1 MEEKVIKMDN
11 AEENKDCA
19 QPNKTKSNLFM
30 LEEMVD
36 SMKESC
42 ENAKTIANEQQL
54 LVDAMN
60 SIKEKAD
67 NEVKTEDTAPYL
79 KHDWEAFI
87 NGVNSTKEL
96 TLENAEKLEL
106 RIEMLAEAISAAKSD
121 DTIKKVV
128 EQLLNGLGVF
138 SR

>member
-1 MEEKVIKMDN
+1 MNEKLIKMN
-11 AEENKDCA
+11 KCEEDKDCV
-19 QPNKTKSNLFM
+19 QLKEEKSNLFL

-36 SMKESC
+36 SMKESY

-60 SIKEKAD
+60 SIKEKVD
-67 NEVKTEDTAPYL
+67 NEVKTEDTADYL
-79 KHDWEAFI
+79 KHNWEAFI

-106 RIEMLAEAISAAKSD
+106 RIEMLAEVISAAKSD

-138 SR
+138 NR